1 MSYYVCAA
9 LVIFLAT
16 YGFIVSEKVNR
27 TVIALVGAVLMI
39 LAGVIGQ
46 SAAIHHIDFNTLA
59 LLIGMMIQV
68 YVLSKTGLFD
78 YLAIFVARKTKG
90 HPVALLIALMFLV
103 AVCSG
108 FLDNVTTVLL
118 TIPIAF
124 SLAKDLRISPLP
136 FVIGQILASNIGG
149 TATMIG
155 DPPNIMIAS
164 KVKELDF
171 MAFITNLAAPCLVIL
186 VITAAILAF
195 IYRKELVCKDEDRL
209 RVMNMSLDGRITNK
223 SLLVKCLI
231 CLGFTILLFCT
242 HSQVPL
248 WVEDMKTL
256 CATDGAMLNGF
267 CESCKELFDVKS
279 LTLGGTEML
288 VESGACAMVGAA
300 ILLLITMPCDEH
312 QIEETLKGVEWGTIF
327 FFAGL
332 FVLVGGL
339 QERGIIK
346 ALAQW
351 SIDVTGGEQI
361 PTTMVV
367 LWLSAIMSAFVDN
380 IPFVATM
387 IPLIQDMGVLQPN
400 LELEP
405 LWWAL
410 ALGACL
416 GGNGTAIGASA
427 NVVSLAIAR
436 SHGLNISFFG
446 FMKIAFGLM
455 LLSIVIAMFYLLAFY
470 L

>member
-1 MSYYVCAA
+1 MNFDFYVCAA
-9 LVIFLAT
+9 LVIFLIT
-16 YGFIVSEKVNR
+16 YGLIVSEKVQR

-46 SAAIHHIDFNTLA
+46 AQAIHHIDFNTLS

-68 YVLSKTGLFD
+68 HVLSRTGLFN
-78 YLAIFVARKTKG
+78 YLAIWVARKTKG
-90 HPVALLIALMFLV
+90 NPVALLFALSLLV
-103 AVCSG
+103 AGCSA

-118 TIPIAF
+118 TVPIAF
-124 SLAKDLRISPLP
+124 SLAKDLKISPLP
-136 FVIGQILASNIGG
+136 FVITQIMASNIGG

-164 KVKELDF
+164 KVKEIQFMDF
-171 MAFITNLAAPCLVIL
+171 IENLGLPCALIL
-186 VITAAILAF
+186 IVTTVLLAF
-195 IYRKELVCKDEDRL
+195 IYRKELKCTVEDQQ
-209 RVMNMSLDGRITNK
+209 RVMNMSLQGLITD
-223 SLLVKCLI
+223 SRLLTKCLI
-231 CLGFTILLFCT
+231 SLGITILLFCT
-242 HSQVPL
+242 HAQIPH
-248 WVEDMKTL
+248 WVS
-256 CATDGAMLNGF
+256 NG
-267 CESCKELFDVKS
+267 EL
-279 LTLGGTEML
+279 M
-288 VESGACAMVGAA
+288 VESGVCAMVGAA
-300 ILLLITMPCDEH
+300 LLLLITMPQDEH
-312 QIEETLKGVEWGTIF
+312 RIEHTLGSVEWGTIF

-339 QERGIIK
+339 QEQGIIK
-346 ALAQW
+346 ALAVW
-351 SIDVTGGEQI
+351 SIGITQGD
-361 PTTMVV
+361 TTLTAMVV

-387 IPLIQDMGVLQPN
+387 IPLIQDMGEVAKASGGDLN
-400 LELEP
+400 LMP

-410 ALGACL
+410 SLGACL

-436 SHGLNISFFG
+436 KHGLNISFFA

-455 LLSIVIAMFYLLAFY
+455 LLSIVISMVYLLIWH